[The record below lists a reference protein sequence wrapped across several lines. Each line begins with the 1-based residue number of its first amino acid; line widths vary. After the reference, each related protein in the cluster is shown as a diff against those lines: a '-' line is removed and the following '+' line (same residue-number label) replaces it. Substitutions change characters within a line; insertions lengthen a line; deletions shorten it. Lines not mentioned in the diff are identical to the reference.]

1 MDKKLFFQAIFKF
14 LLGIILIGLLIF
26 LPAGTIRFVNGWI
39 FMGVLFIP
47 MLIAG
52 IIMMIKNPKLL
63 KSRLDVKEKQK
74 EQEETMKKKIIVSIS
89 ALICMSCLLGMIDFL
104 LDTWETRN
112 LFRKVLGGMALM
124 GWVCITYN
132 MITLKY
138 KWLRKLAE

>member
-1 MDKKLFFQAIFKF
+1 
-14 LLGIILIGLLIF
+14 
-26 LPAGTIRFVNGWI
+26 
-39 FMGVLFIP
+39 
-47 MLIAG
+47 
-52 IIMMIKNPKLL
+52 
-63 KSRLDVKEKQK
+63 
-74 EQEETMKKKIIVSIS
+74 MKKRIIVSIS